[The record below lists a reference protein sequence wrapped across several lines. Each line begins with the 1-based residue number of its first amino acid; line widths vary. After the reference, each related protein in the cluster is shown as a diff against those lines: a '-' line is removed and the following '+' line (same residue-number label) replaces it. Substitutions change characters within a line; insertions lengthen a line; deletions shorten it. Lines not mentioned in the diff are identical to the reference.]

1 MEDWGKYNLKFRYMM
16 LSRLVMDC
24 NYYLGNGGRSVNS
37 LWART
42 EEREIAVMRAIW
54 NTFDPEDRPEW
65 LTTEQI
71 DEYARQMGVDHD

>member
-16 LSRLVMDC
+16 LSRLVMDY
-24 NYYLGNGGRSVNS
+24 NYYLGNGNKSVNN

-54 NTFDPEDRPEW
+54 NTFEPDDRPEW
-65 LTTEQI
+65 LTKEQI
-71 DEYARQMGVDHD
+71 DEYARKMGVHHE

>member
-1 MEDWGKYNLKFRYMM
+1 MEDWNKYNLKFRYMM

-42 EEREIAVMRAIW
+42 EEREIVVMQAFW
-54 NTFDPEDRPEW
+54 DTFEPDDRPEC
-65 LTTEQI
+65 LTKEKI
-71 DEYARQMGVDHD
+71 DEYARQMGVKHD